1 MPMTASN
8 IGGSRG
14 EPLRSA
20 SAIVASTE
28 SGQHLLKIDG
38 YSGTKDVPTGSHIQS
53 RSFRVGGHSWHICY
67 YPNGLNSTWSDYISI
82 YLQLDY
88 NVPEGVRAQYTFS
101 LLDHGGKPVPRYT
114 LGSEQTFRD
123 LGWGYAT
130 FIKRDELEK
139 SEHLKDDRFAI
150 RCDFTVV
157 TSKEIQTMD
166 VDIDTGAIP
175 QPPVVVVPP
184 SDLHRHL
191 GGLLVTGEG
200 ADVTFEVDTRTFA
213 AHRCVLMARSPVFHA
228 ELSLSSLT
236 TTNDGAAVAVQIEDM
251 EAQDFEAF
259 LHYIYTDSLP
269 EMKGSEAAAMMLP
282 DLVAA
287 ANRYKMERLR
297 LVCEDKLSGFVNV
310 TTVAVILAFAVEHHC
325 LGLKEVCLKF
335 LEDPANLREVIKTD
349 GLEFLSKSCP
359 SVLKDMITK
368 LAAAQ

>member
-1 MPMTASN
+1 MP
-8 IGGSRG
+8 
-14 EPLRSA
+14 
-20 SAIVASTE
+20 
-28 SGQHLLKIDG
+28 H
-38 YSGTKDVPTGSHIQS
+38 
-53 RSFRVGGHSWHICY
+53 
-67 YPNGLNSTWSDYISI
+67 
-82 YLQLDY
+82 
-88 NVPEGVRAQYTFS
+88 YTF
-101 LLDHGGKPVPRYT
+101 
-114 LGSEQTFRD
+114 GSEQTFRD
-123 LGWGYAT
+123 FGWGSLT

-139 SEHLKDDRFAI
+139 SEHLKDDRFTI
-150 RCDFTVV
+150 RYDLTV
-157 TSKEIQTMD
+157 TKEIQTMD
-166 VDIDTGAIP
+166 IDTAAIP

-200 ADVTFEVDTRTFA
+200 ADVTFKVDTRTFA

-236 TTNDGAAVAVQIEDM
+236 MTNDGAAVAVQIEDM

-297 LVCEDKLSGFVNV
+297 LVCEDKLSEFVNV

-325 LGLKEVCLKF
+325 LGLKEACLRF
-335 LEDPANLREVIKTD
+335 LEDPANLREFVKTD
-349 GLEFLSKSCP
+349 GLEHLSTSCP

-368 LAAAQ
+368 LTAAQEPCSYRSDDDSLYGISSN

>member
-1 MPMTASN
+1 
-8 IGGSRG
+8 
-14 EPLRSA
+14 
-20 SAIVASTE
+20 
-28 SGQHLLKIDG
+28 
-38 YSGTKDVPTGSHIQS
+38 
-53 RSFRVGGHSWHICY
+53 
-67 YPNGLNSTWSDYISI
+67 
-82 YLQLDY
+82 
-88 NVPEGVRAQYTFS
+88 
-101 LLDHGGKPVPRYT
+101 

-123 LGWGYAT
+123 LGWGYSS

-139 SEHLKDDRFAI
+139 SEHLKDDRFSI
-150 RCDFTVV
+150 RCDLTVV

-166 VDIDTGAIP
+166 VDTDTGAIL
-175 QPPVVVVPP
+175 QPPLVVVPP

-191 GGLLVTGEG
+191 GGLLATGEG
-200 ADVTFEVDTRTFA
+200 ADVTFEVDTRTVA
-213 AHRCVLMARSPVFHA
+213 AHRFVLMARSPVFHA
-228 ELSLSSLT
+228 QLSSLT
-236 TTNDGAAVAVQIEDM
+236 TTNNGAAVAVQIEDM

-259 LHYIYTDSLP
+259 LHYMYTDSLP
-269 EMKGSEAAAMMLP
+269 ETTKGSEAAAMMLP

-297 LVCEDKLSGFVNV
+297 LVCEDKLSEFVNV

-349 GLEFLSKSCP
+349 GLEHLSKSCP

>member
-1 MPMTASN
+1 M
-8 IGGSRG
+8 
-14 EPLRSA
+14 
-20 SAIVASTE
+20 
-28 SGQHLLKIDG
+28 
-38 YSGTKDVPTGSHIQS
+38 
-53 RSFRVGGHSWHICY
+53 
-67 YPNGLNSTWSDYISI
+67 
-82 YLQLDY
+82 
-88 NVPEGVRAQYTFS
+88 
-101 LLDHGGKPVPRYT
+101 PRYT

-123 LGWGYAT
+123 LSWGYAT

-139 SEHLKDDRFAI
+139 SEHLKDDRFTI
-150 RCDFTVV
+150 RCDLTV
-157 TSKEIQTMD
+157 TKEIQTMD
-166 VDIDTGAIP
+166 IDTGAIL
-175 QPPVVVVPP
+175 QPPLVVVPP

-236 TTNDGAAVAVQIEDM
+236 TTNDGAAVAVLIEDM

-259 LHYIYTDSLP
+259 LHYIYNDSLP

-297 LVCEDKLSGFVNV
+297 LVCEDKLSEFVNV

-349 GLEFLSKSCP
+349 GLEYLSKSCP

>member
-28 SGQHLLKIDG
+28 RGQHLLKIDG
-38 YSGTKDVPTGSHIQS
+38 YSRTKDVPTGSHIKS
-53 RSFRVGGHSWHICY
+53 RSFRVGGHSWYIRY
-67 YPNGLNSTWSDYISI
+67 YPNGLNWTYSDYISI
-82 YLQLDY
+82 SLHLDH

-114 LGSEQTFRD
+114 AFGSEHTFRD
-123 LGWGYAT
+123 HGRGSAA
-130 FIKRDELEK
+130 FIERDELEK
-139 SEHLKDDRFAI
+139 SEHLKDDRFTI

-166 VDIDTGAIP
+166 VDIDTGAIL
-175 QPPVVVVPP
+175 QPPLVVVPP

-191 GGLLVTGEG
+191 RGLLANGEG

-325 LGLKEVCLKF
+325 LGLMEVCLKF
-335 LEDPANLREVIKTD
+335 LGDPANLREVIKTD
-349 GLEFLSKSCP
+349 GLEHLSKSCP
-359 SVLKDMITK
+359 SVLKDI
-368 LAAAQ
+368 